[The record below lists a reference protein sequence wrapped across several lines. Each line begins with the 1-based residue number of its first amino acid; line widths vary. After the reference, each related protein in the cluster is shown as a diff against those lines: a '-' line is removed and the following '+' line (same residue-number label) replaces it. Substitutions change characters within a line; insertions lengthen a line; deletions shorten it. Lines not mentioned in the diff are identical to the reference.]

1 MEIFNYPEKDLWDEI
16 ILRPAINT
24 APVEK
29 AVKKI
34 MQKVKE
40 NGDRALR
47 RFTKEYDGVKIKKI
61 RVSEK
66 ELIGAERDID
76 PLLKTAIDNAKKNIE
91 SFHAL
96 QKKEEKKIE
105 TMPGVV
111 CWRRSVPIE
120 KVGLYIPGGTAPLFS
135 TVLMLGIPAQLA
147 GCPEIVLC
155 TPPDKSGNIHP
166 AVLYAAR
173 ICGITNIMKVGG
185 VQAIAAMTYGT
196 QTVPKVFKIFGPG
209 NRYVTYAKQMAQMQ
223 SVAIDMPAGPSELL
237 VLADD
242 TAVPEFVAADLLSQA
257 EHGKDSQVVLVTTS
271 ESLARKVLAE
281 TGKQLNKLK
290 RKKIAKEALENS
302 KLIILKYKKETI
314 EFTNLYAPEHLI
326 IAVSKPEETVRRITA
341 AGSVFIGNY
350 SPESAGDYA
359 SGTNHTLPTNGFA
372 AMYGGISVDSFVKK
386 ITYQQLTKEGLKLI
400 SNTVIT
406 MAKAEGLDA
415 HRKAVTIRLKN

>member
-66 ELIGAERDID
+66 ELIGAERNID

-271 ESLARKVLAE
+271 ES
-281 TGKQLNKLK
+281 
-290 RKKIAKEALENS
+290 
-302 KLIILKYKKETI
+302 
-314 EFTNLYAPEHLI
+314 
-326 IAVSKPEETVRRITA
+326 
-341 AGSVFIGNY
+341 
-350 SPESAGDYA
+350 
-359 SGTNHTLPTNGFA
+359 
-372 AMYGGISVDSFVKK
+372 
-386 ITYQQLTKEGLKLI
+386 
-400 SNTVIT
+400 
-406 MAKAEGLDA
+406 
-415 HRKAVTIRLKN
+415 

>member
-66 ELIGAERDID
+66 ELIGAERNID

>member
-372 AMYGGISVDSFVKK
+372 AMYGGISIDSFVKK